1 LGDALAKTTVTTR
14 KIDIVDLIRDR
25 KLFQELNVPAM
36 RVQVVIEV
44 TTSALLTTP
53 PPVASAKMD
62 RLEKAARAKLDEYEK
77 IISQECEKFCK
88 KIVTL
93 IYTSRRHEAEQM
105 VREVNMLVRNALRSA
120 EGAAMQAVEETKRR
134 ESQGD
139 KLLLEARVKTTVS
152 IVFNGV
158 SIATNVARLAAT
170 AGADV
175 TAYLSI
181 IKTLVLLGK
190 EIRQQLKDEEQLKQ
204 DLEVGISDF
213 LGLRKSVLV
222 DLARKAGLMDTA
234 SLPGFPEI
242 FSAIAQKLAK
252 VGKNLAAGRDAKSIA
267 KEIYDFA
274 AKSVVKKWNEVE
286 TARQKYRNHTVKMRQ
301 NVDSVSLEADK
312 LMVAM
317 RTAKNLTEGVRVGA
331 ECMQMKGEVKLLA
344 GQLERSERFLAESEA
359 TMKGYGLDCD
369 DRTVIAKIQEL
380 DVKTILLEGGQLV
393 RRIDNIYKLVE
404 AVSSAV

>member
-1 LGDALAKTTVTTR
+1 MAKTTVTTR

>member
-1 LGDALAKTTVTTR
+1 MGDALAKTTVTTR